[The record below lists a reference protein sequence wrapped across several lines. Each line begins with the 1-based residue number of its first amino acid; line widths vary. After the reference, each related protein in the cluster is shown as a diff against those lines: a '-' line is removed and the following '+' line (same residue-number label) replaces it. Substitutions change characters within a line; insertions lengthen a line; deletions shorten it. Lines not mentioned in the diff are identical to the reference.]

1 MLYAHVAFKGIYN
14 PELSLTTDF
23 ATAPSPR
30 MRKGIAQWEFSN
42 PDSSDEDH
50 FAQLYRELDQLR
62 KKPEGAIPASLQE
75 VIDATSDASDDCD
88 TITYTL
94 SGFANLL
101 EFEVFQMV
109 HADIRMKRCKNCG
122 KYFIVEKSNQEYC
135 SRLAPGSSKL
145 CTEIGRIRVYGRKM
159 TGDNSA
165 AGLYRKAYKTHYA
178 RVNRGQMS
186 NDEFESW
193 KVRAQEKR
201 DQAQAGELDMYD
213 YEEWLKQ

>member
-1 MLYAHVAFKGIYN
+1 MEEEVITFL
-14 PELSLTTDF
+14 
-23 ATAPSPR
+23 
-30 MRKGIAQWEFSN
+30 
-42 PDSSDEDH
+42 SDE
-50 FAQLYRELDQLR
+50 R
-62 KKPEGAIPASLQE
+62 
-75 VIDATSDASDDCD
+75 
-88 TITYTL
+88 
-94 SGFANLL
+94 
-101 EFEVFQMV
+101 
-109 HADIRMKRCKNCG
+109 
-122 KYFIVEKSNQEYC
+122 
-135 SRLAPGSSKL
+135 
-145 CTEIGRIRVYGRKM
+145 TEIGRIRVYGRKM